1 MKSAGGTLWPPSTF
15 QPSTRLVSHADH
27 QQRAASFR
35 QRPIRCAVVTVS
47 DTRTEETDRSGS
59 LVRKRLRNAGHDI
72 ALYKIVPDEPK
83 IIRRGIRELAG
94 KVDVALFSGGTGIS
108 RRDRTYDVLSEA
120 LDKELPGFGE
130 LFRMLSY
137 EEIGPGAMLSRATGG
152 VAGGSLF
159 FSMPGSLNAVKLA
172 LDELILPELKHLVW
186 ETVRQEQ
193 AADGA

>member
-1 MKSAGGTLWPPSTF
+1 M
-15 QPSTRLVSHADH
+15 SHAEH
-27 QQRAASFR
+27 QERAESFR
-35 QRPIRCAVVTVS
+35 ETPIRCAIVTVS

-59 LVRKRLRNAGHDI
+59 LVRKRLRKAGHEI
-72 ALYKIVPDEPK
+72 ALYKIVPDEPAV
-83 IIRRGIRELAG
+83 IRRGIQGLAG
-94 KVDVALFSGGTGIS
+94 EDVDVALFSGGTGIS
-108 RRDRTYDVLSEA
+108 RRDRTYDVLSDA

-152 VAGGSLF
+152 VAGGTLF

-186 ETVRQEQ
+186 ETVRQED
-193 AADGA
+193 A